1 MSDTGIV
8 HAVTEIDTMRAALQ
22 EIKRLH
28 AVSLVWESTIGE
40 ERKLKSVCVLCCLD
54 TGGYR
59 TDECEDSHEHT
70 ADGPVC
76 STTEIIARAGL

>member
-1 MSDTGIV
+1 MSEGGV
-8 HAVTEIDTMRAALQ
+8 LSVVGAIDTMRAALE

-28 AVSLVWESTIGE
+28 A
-40 ERKLKSVCVLCCLD
+40 RSVTRPGMPGAVAVCALCCLD

-59 TDECEDSHEHT
+59 TDECIDSHEHT
-70 ADGPVC
+70 TDGPVC